1 MTFGLVVDALIIV
14 LMGATLGYGVVLTR
28 RLSALRGHQS
38 ELRDLIVSL
47 NEAAT
52 RAEAGIAGLKAN
64 ADQAGAGLQSAI
76 DRARRLNEELSYRME
91 RAGGGIDR
99 GDEPSYRDEP
109 TNGAGRKKLEREIL
123 SALRAVRQ

>member
-1 MTFGLVVDALIIV
+1 MTFGLMVDALIIV
-14 LMGATLGYGVVLTR
+14 LLGATLGYGIVLTR

-38 ELRDLIVSL
+38 ELQDLVAAL
-47 NEAAT
+47 NDAAS

-64 ADQAGAGLQSAI
+64 ADQAGTSLQSSI

-91 RAGGGIDR
+91 RVGGGF
-99 GDEPSYRDEP
+99 ERDEEP
-109 TNGAGRKKLEREIL
+109 AYRGEPMNGAGRKKLEREIL